1 MFFTRFDPLTEDYVS
16 SNVIRKA
23 RADGESCGC
32 LAGRAFTVRLEGDYA
47 PEELR
52 YELLDGDTLLVTE
65 NGSSGTI
72 GYSLV
77 SMGPIMILSHI
88 PREVQRQYYFGWLDF
103 GDNERPQLNT
113 PTNRIEGRGLHWL
126 FDTGYEILTF
136 NPSVCCTTFT
146 ELGGE
151 LGGIT
156 LTNPADYIRIDDEY
170 YIYSRCEV
178 EFSGKLWLEVVGFFD
193 MEAVG
198 LEFGFEEDNS
208 FTYRTHRARIKIT
221 GDAAHLEKI
230 NDFGNRK
237 NPHMAMAPGK
247 GARYSYRPMDIDVPM
262 PREEALRHAAERRD
276 ILESS
281 NAGIMDSRNT
291 LPLCY
296 DLVGKRFRVWPD
308 NEKYAQAPWSGKR
321 GKPWEYHIVSDTV
334 LRWRRGGGRWQEE
347 KYNCFQPDKH
357 LYFFSHMLTGDE
369 RHSLVS
375 QVVDFDNALATTVVC
390 GIGNWH
396 SEWEAG
402 ADVFF
407 GTLEY
412 GELQPP
418 FARRHHFTDDLLGH
432 CFAWAYSESMNSIHI
447 YSSPESYSWTILQD
461 DNAGGATWSS
471 PCFYI
476 KLRPE
481 VYLFQ
486 WVEEN
491 CNGMQCLVV
500 MNRKLQ
506 HDGGFSYG
514 VSRNGL
520 TVHITGAYQRDL
532 GYFDIRK
539 YFGR

>member
-1 MFFTRFDPLTEDYVS
+1 MFFTRFDPLTEDYVN

-77 SMGPIMILSHI
+77 SMGPIMILSHLMPASSRAWHMVIDSRCWSVTAFETWFGVTVPVGIDLAGTKEPDGYRDI

-103 GDNERPQLNT
+103 GDNERPQLNM

-208 FTYRTHRARIKIT
+208 FTYRTHRARIEIT

-369 RHSLVS
+369 RHSLV
-375 QVVDFDNALATTVVC
+375 
-390 GIGNWH
+390 
-396 SEWEAG
+396 
-402 ADVFF
+402 
-407 GTLEY
+407 
-412 GELQPP
+412 
-418 FARRHHFTDDLLGH
+418 
-432 CFAWAYSESMNSIHI
+432 
-447 YSSPESYSWTILQD
+447 
-461 DNAGGATWSS
+461 
-471 PCFYI
+471 
-476 KLRPE
+476 
-481 VYLFQ
+481 
-486 WVEEN
+486 
-491 CNGMQCLVV
+491 
-500 MNRKLQ
+500 
-506 HDGGFSYG
+506 
-514 VSRNGL
+514 
-520 TVHITGAYQRDL
+520 
-532 GYFDIRK
+532 
-539 YFGR
+539 